1 VNAGRQLAIVV
12 RAYRALAYV
21 TGTVLI
27 VLCFVGIPLQVW
39 ANNLVI
45 VKYVGTA
52 HGMLYIAYVIVA
64 FVMTRM
70 VRMKVASP
78 GTVIVLLAGT
88 IPVLT
93 FVVER
98 WVTHKYIEP
107 ALAAA
112 AAQPTVSAAVGT
124 PPRAS
129 TAGGSGGSSPRASTA
144 GGSGGSSP
152 QSSR

>member
-1 VNAGRQLAIVV
+1 MAGGTACASGGVSEGETRRTDVSTDRQLPLVV
-12 RAYRALAYV
+12 RAYRALAYL

-27 VLCFVGIPLQVW
+27 VLCFLGIPLQVF
-39 ANNLVI
+39 AGNLFI
-45 VKYVGTA
+45 VRYVGTA
-52 HGMLYIAYVIVA
+52 HGILYIIYVVVA

-70 VRMKVASP
+70 VRMKMASP

-98 WVTHKYIEP
+98 WVTRAYINP

-112 AAQPTVSAAVGT
+112 VQARAPAAVG
-124 PPRAS
+124 R
-129 TAGGSGGSSPRASTA
+129 
-144 GGSGGSSP
+144 
-152 QSSR
+152 